1 MSKNLLKNTRFK
13 REIKF
18 FFKKNNEI
26 LDIILF
32 GSSIKGKDKPND
44 IDLLIIY
51 KTKKDLDT
59 SYELR
64 KKLNKLGFNV
74 SISDKTYK
82 TLIDGNFK
90 PVEEVFS
97 EGYSLIYDKFIANGI
112 GYFNLSLFKYNLK
125 PLNKSQRMRF
135 YYSLYGR
142 DKKGGIVKEFNLIK
156 FSDTL
161 LLCPTENM
169 EKLKEFFESWKIETI
184 NFPIM
189 IPSRLKFII

>member
-1 MSKNLLKNTRFK
+1 MSKNLLINTKFKN
-13 REIKF
+13 EIKS

-44 IDLLIIY
+44 IDILILY
-51 KTKKDLDT
+51 KNKKDINL

-64 KKLNKLGFNV
+64 KKLNKIGFKV

-82 TLIDGNFK
+82 TLIDGTFT
-90 PVEEVFS
+90 PTEAIFS
-97 EGYSLIYDKFIANGI
+97 EGYSIIYDKFIANGI
-112 GYFNLSLFKYNLK
+112 GYLSLTLFKYNLK

-142 DKKGGIVKEFNLIK
+142 NKQKGIIKEFNLVK
-156 FSDTL
+156 FSDTI
-161 LLCPTENM
+161 LLCPTENI
-169 EKLKEFFESWKIETI
+169 EILKEFFKTWKIETL

-189 IPSRLKFII
+189 IPSRLKSVI